1 MQFAVL
7 VNAAADSPAA
17 MTALNTVKA
26 LHTHPDH
33 QLYRLFLYS
42 DAVQLANRH
51 AWRGDAEN
59 ATAAQQWQQWVQ
71 QNGIAAEVCVG
82 AAQRRGIVD
91 GEHGSTLAKGFS
103 LVGLGQWAD
112 AMINAERV
120 LQFG

>member
-17 MTALNTVKA
+17 LTALLTVQS
-26 LHTHPDH
+26 LHAHPDH
-33 QLYRLFLYS
+33 QLYRLFFYA
-42 DAVQLANRH
+42 DAIHLANRH
-51 AWRGDAEN
+51 AWRGDGDN
-59 ATAAQQWQQWVQ
+59 ANTAQRWQQWVRES
-71 QNGIAAEVCVG
+71 GVEATVCVG

-91 GEHGSTLAKGFS
+91 NEHGRTLADGFN
-103 LVGLGQWAD
+103 LAGLGQWAD